1 MQQVDWSRIHAFNR
15 GAAGKHLT
23 ATKKW
28 AAKIAKENPPQS
40 FIAVIDPSAEKRYG
54 MKRSGQDVIT
64 QLQKL
69 GVDPMDIE
77 AKT

>member
-1 MQQVDWSRIHAFNR
+1 MDNWDEQFRFNKR
-15 GAAGKHLT
+15 AAGKHLT
-23 ATKKW
+23 ATKNW
-28 AAKIAKENPPQS
+28 AAKCARENPSQS
-40 FIAVIDPSAEKRYG
+40 FIAVIDPSAEKCYG